1 MRMMRGVG
9 FWSAGS
15 RTLLLLAGMSL
26 FIVACGAGIR
36 DVWSGSGEFGEA
48 RFYEIDLN
56 LAEDKPFAMMK
67 WRDGAEVLLA
77 VCALSEEDGRVSF
90 KMDVEAQAT
99 SCDGM
104 VRPVR
109 FAGEFG
115 RDVLTGQVEDASGAY
130 LGPFRAIRVRR

>member
-1 MRMMRGVG
+1 MRMLRGAGFSSVG
-9 FWSAGS
+9 L
-15 RTLLLLAGMSL
+15 RTLFLLAGMSL

-77 VCALSEEDGRVSF
+77 VCALSEQDGRVSF

-115 RDVLTGQVEDASGAY
+115 RDVLTGQVEDVSGAY

>member
-1 MRMMRGVG
+1 MRISRGESVL
-9 FWSAGS
+9 SIGS
-15 RTLLLLAGMSL
+15 GTLVLIVSVSL
-26 FIVACGAGIR
+26 FTVACSAGIR

-48 RFYEIDLN
+48 RFYDIDLN

-67 WRDGAEVLLA
+67 WRNGAEVLLA
-77 VCALSEEDGRVSF
+77 VCALSEEEGRVSF

-99 SCDGM
+99 TCEAM

-109 FAGEFG
+109 FVGEFG
-115 RDVLTGQVEDASGAY
+115 RDVLTGQVEDAGGAY